1 MSGYQE
7 ADLQSWHDWKRHPND
22 VSLQGVLD
30 RLNPIIQTEV
40 NRWAGTLARPALEIE
55 AKRLAAEAIQSFSPS
70 GGASLAT
77 HVSNRLKKLSRLSY
91 THQNIAR
98 IPEYQT
104 LKYHT
109 YASAAAALN
118 DKLGREPTHTELSD
132 ALGWSKSGLKTFQSS
147 LRREFVESGD
157 TPPFFDQDEGEGG
170 MIDYVYHDLSPVQ
183 KQIFEHTTGYGGK
196 KPLDNPDLTKKLKIT
211 QGQLSYQKRL
221 ITNRFQTVFS
231 GTKEEK
237 K

>member
-1 MSGYQE
+1 MAGYQE
-7 ADLQSWHDWKRHPND
+7 ADTQAWRAWRRQQNSTT
-22 VSLQGVLD
+22 LQGVLD
-30 RLNPIIQTEV
+30 RLNPLIQSEV
-40 NRWAGTLARPALEIE
+40 NRWSGTLARPALEIE
-55 AKRLAAEAIQSFSPS
+55 AKRLAVEAIQSFSPE

-77 HVSNRLKKLSRLSY
+77 HVTNRLKKLSRLLY

-109 YASAAAALN
+109 YASASAALQ
-118 DKLGREPTHTELSD
+118 DKLGREPTHSELAD

-157 TPPFFDQDEGEGG
+157 TPPFFDQEEGEGG

-183 KQIFEHTTGYGGK
+183 KQIFEYTTGYGGK
-196 KPLDNPDLTKKLKIT
+196 KPLSNPEITKKLKMT

-221 ITNRFQTVFS
+221 ITNKFQNVF
-231 GTKEEK
+231 GAKEEE
-237 K
+237 

>member
-7 ADLQSWHDWKRHPND
+7 EDIQAWRNWKRQPGDVTLQS
-22 VSLQGVLD
+22 VLD
-30 RLNPIIQTEV
+30 RLNPIIHTEV

-55 AKRLAAEAIQSFSPS
+55 AKRLAVEAIQSFNPT

-77 HVSNRLKKLSRLSY
+77 HVTNRLKKLSRLSY

-109 YASAAAALN
+109 YASASAKLQ
-118 DKLGREPTHTELSD
+118 DKLGREPTHAELAD
-132 ALGWSKSGLKTFQSS
+132 ELNWSKSSLKNFQTS

-157 TPPFFDQDEGEGG
+157 TPPFFDQEVGEGG
-170 MIDYVYHDLSPVQ
+170 MIDYVYHDLSPMQ
-183 KQIFEHTTGYGGK
+183 KQIFEHTTGYGGN
-196 KPLDNPDLTKKLKIT
+196 KPLDNPALTKKLKIT

-221 ITNRFQTVFS
+221 ITSHFRRIF
-231 GTKEEK
+231 GAKEEE
-237 K
+237 